1 MVIGDCLHGN
11 DWWQKAEDDDV
22 LRVEALLRRLC
33 GRKAD
38 PHSQISVFSY
48 TGVCWSKSIFRM
60 FSCFLFILIW
70 NSFTFTAWESR
81 GCFIQRN
88 SNRYFR
94 TWHWVQSYSQS
105 QLFRLNISL
114 EAPFIWSSSFL
125 TVNAWANWINF
136 PTQRYTAHFWKAFVT
151 RCFRAIISDHYPDTF
166 QETFPFPI
174 S

>member
-1 MVIGDCLHGN
+1 MVIGDCLHGD

-22 LRVEALLRRLC
+22 SNHPRAEALLRRLC

-60 FSCFLFILIW
+60 FSCFLFILW

-94 TWHWVQSYSQS
+94 TWPWVQSYSQS

-125 TVNAWANWINF
+125 NKSRCLS
-136 PTQRYTAHFWKAFVT
+136 QLDYTAHFWKAFVT

>member
-1 MVIGDCLHGN
+1 MTEGRG
-11 DWWQKAEDDDV
+11 WWCSEGGSSIAATLWEEGWPS
-22 LRVEALLRRLC
+22 LSNISFLLYWSLLV
-33 GRKAD
+33 KKYFS
-38 PHSQISVFSY
+38 HVF
-48 TGVCWSKSIFRM
+48 M
-60 FSCFLFILIW
+60 FSCFLFILW

-94 TWHWVQSYSQS
+94 TWPWVQSYSQS

-125 TVNAWANWINF
+125 NKSRCLS
-136 PTQRYTAHFWKAFVT
+136 QLDYTAHFWKAFVT

>member
-1 MVIGDCLHGN
+1 MVIVCMAMIDDRRQRMMMFWGWKLYCGDFVGGRLTLTLKYQFSLILESAG
-11 DWWQKAEDDDV
+11 QK
-22 LRVEALLRRLC
+22 
-33 GRKAD
+33 
-38 PHSQISVFSY
+38 VFFACFH
-48 TGVCWSKSIFRM
+48 VFM
-60 FSCFLFILIW
+60 FSCFLFILW

-88 SNRYFR
+88 GNRYFR
-94 TWHWVQSYSQS
+94 TWHWVQSYLQS

-125 TVNAWANWINF
+125 NKSRCLS
-136 PTQRYTAHFWKAFVT
+136 QLDYTAHFWKAFVT